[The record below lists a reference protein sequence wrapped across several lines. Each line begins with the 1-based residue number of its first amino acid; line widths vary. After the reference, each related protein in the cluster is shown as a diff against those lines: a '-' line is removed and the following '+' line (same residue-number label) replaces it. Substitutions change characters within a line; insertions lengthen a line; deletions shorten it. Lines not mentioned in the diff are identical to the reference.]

1 MKFLRRISTPRLLA
15 LCASVVVVAAGAA
28 VAAIAATGGGPVPPP
43 KSLPVAVHDALSA
56 PAVPGVSARIRF
68 TNNLVS
74 GADVQGSD
82 PLLNGA
88 SGRLWASPDGRLRLE
103 LQSDLSHGGTA
114 DSQVLVDRRRVTLYD
129 GSSNT
134 AYEAT
139 LPTGQ
144 ADRSARKRQVPSIAR
159 IRSALVGLAK
169 HAIVSGAVPS
179 DVAGRPAYTVRIAP
193 RRHAG
198 LLGGAKLA
206 WDAVHGTPLRF
217 ALYAKGSSS
226 PVLELEAT
234 DISFGPVS
242 SSVFD
247 VTPPAG
253 AKVTKLSAPTR
264 GSAPGHAASEVD
276 GLAAVARR
284 VSFKPAA
291 PAQLASR
298 RRSGAHLVSSGKDAS
313 ALVTYGRGPSG
324 IAVLETPA
332 SGRSGSGSISATGE
346 QPGLRL
352 PSVRINGARGQE
364 LDTAL
369 GTLVRF
375 QRNGVEYTVVG
386 SVPPAVAR
394 AAARGL

>member
-1 MKFLRRISTPRLLA
+1 MRLLRRISTPRLLA
-15 LCASVVVVAAGAA
+15 LCVSVVVVAAGAA
-28 VAAIAATGGGPVPPP
+28 VAAIASTGGGPVPPP

-56 PAVPGVSARIRF
+56 PAVPGVSARIQF

-74 GADVQGSD
+74 GADVQGTD

-88 SGRLWASPDGRLRLE
+88 SGRLWASQDGRLRLE

-114 DSQVLVDRRRVTLYD
+114 DSQVLVDRRRVTVYD

-139 LPTGQ
+139 LPKRQ
-144 ADRSARKRQVPSIAR
+144 ASRSARKPQVPPVTR
-159 IRSALVGLAK
+159 IRLALARLAK
-169 HAIVSGAVPS
+169 HAIVSGAIPS

-198 LLGGAKLA
+198 LLGGAELA

-217 ALYAKGSSS
+217 ALYAKGSGA
-226 PVLELEAT
+226 PVLELQAT
-234 DISFGPVS
+234 DISFGQVS

-247 VTPPAG
+247 VTPPSG
-253 AKVTKLSAPTR
+253 AKVTKLNAPKR
-264 GSAPGHAASEVD
+264 GLASGRAASDVG

-284 VSFKPAA
+284 VNFKPTA
-291 PAQLASR
+291 PAQLAGR

-313 ALVTYGRGPSG
+313 ALVTYGRGLSG

-332 SGRSGSGSISATGE
+332 NGRAGSGSIAATGE

-375 QRNGVEYTVVG
+375 ERNGVEYTVVG
-386 SVPPAVAR
+386 SVPPAVAK